1 MKLAIHYMMPEWFR
15 EGIMGVG
22 RPDPADLAATH
33 VFLTTFEA
41 QEGQPLDRALED
53 AFHHF
58 QGEVWSPNGEARGL
72 IEAKGLRH
80 TSMSVGDVILA
91 GDKAFVVAT
100 FGFEP
105 LGAKP

>member
-1 MKLAIHYMMPEWFR
+1 MKLAIHYMKPEWFR
-15 EGIMGVG
+15 EGICYAK
-22 RPDPADLAATH
+22 PDPANLAATH

-72 IEAKGLRH
+72 IEAKGLAH

-91 GDKAFVVAT
+91 GGKVFVVAM
-100 FGFEP
+100 FGFEA
-105 LGAKP
+105 LGGTP